1 MREVPSSTSDGGGIA
16 GEGLAASRLQFDRL
30 SFNPGPPTPRLFG
43 LDEMFAG
50 INTGPAGFDFFF
62 FFLSLQ
68 FRLHPDQINKKM
80 SQLVWDYR
88 LVFGSIINES
98 TIN

>member
-30 SFNPGPPTPRLFG
+30 SFNPGPPTLSLFG

-50 INTGPAGFDFFF
+50 INTGPAGFNF
-62 FFLSLQ
+62 FFLFLFFLYSLGCARIR
-68 FRLHPDQINKKM
+68 FKKAN
-80 SQLVWDYR
+80 
-88 LVFGSIINES
+88 FGL
-98 TIN
+98 

>member
-16 GEGLAASRLQFDRL
+16 GEGLAASRLRFDRL
-30 SFNPGPPTPRLFG
+30 SFNPGPPTRRLFG

-50 INTGPAGFDFFF
+50 INTGPAGFDFSFLF

-68 FRLHPDQINKKM
+68 FRLHPDQINKKK
-80 SQLVWDYR
+80 SPAGLG
-88 LVFGSIINES
+88 L
-98 TIN
+98 